1 MYEKKKTHS
10 AKIFLRKVRSVYT
23 PVDNKRMFIFQ
34 TSSRFPEVYQCIC
47 LSELFVPEVFA
58 TSLFKCVR
66 YYQGIIWAYGALLS
80 WILTSN
86 WKVWFVFSLW
96 ISKHLCHSLTLYSFN
111 EYVFSIWLVY
121 STVLG
126 AEETMLSKVYVIDAF
141 CIFNLVG
148 QTDNHTSTHGE
159 STGLVNHSDFPKC
172 CVPSHSRGLISFLQ
186 AL

>member
-1 MYEKKKTHS
+1 MKRKKPTVPRYFSERSDQSILLSTIRECLYFKLPQGS
-10 AKIFLRKVRSVYT
+10 RKFINAYVFLSCLYLKFLPLVYSN
-23 PVDNKRMFIFQ
+23 VFDIIR
-34 TSSRFPEVYQCIC
+34 
-47 LSELFVPEVFA
+47 ELFERIVHCYLESWPQTGKFD
-58 TSLFKCVR
+58 LF
-66 YYQGIIWAYGALLS
+66 
-80 WILTSN
+80 
-86 WKVWFVFSLW
+86 FSLW
-96 ISKHLCHSLTLYSFN
+96 ISKHFCHLLTLYLFN
-111 EYVFSIWLVY
+111 EHVFSIWLVY

-148 QTDNHTSTHGE
+148 QTDNHTSSHGE